1 MVQECRGSYD
11 GAGFR
16 FAIVAAQFNEPVSA
30 GLLNGARAALAEAC
44 VREEDLT
51 IVYVPGAFEIPLA
64 ALRLAETGR
73 YAAVICLGCVV
84 KGETAHVEHISSAMS
99 MGLMDVAGATGV
111 PVTFGVL
118 TTLTEA
124 QAVARAA
131 EGPWNKGREAARAAV
146 RMATLMT
153 QIEGGDDE
161 APA

>member
-84 KGETAHVEHISSAMS
+84 KGETAHFEHISSAMS
-99 MGLMDVAGATGV
+99 MGIMDVAVATGV
-111 PVTFGVL
+111 PGTFGVL

>member
-11 GAGFR
+11 AAGFR
-16 FAIVAAQFNEPVSA
+16 FAIVAAQFNEAVSA
-30 GLLNGARAALAEAC
+30 GLLSGARAALAEAS
-44 VREEDLT
+44 VRDEDLT

-73 YAAVICLGCVV
+73 YAAVICLGCVI
-84 KGETAHVEHISSAMS
+84 KGETAHFEHISSAMS
-99 MGLMDVAGATGV
+99 TGIMDVAVATGV

-118 TTLTEA
+118 TTLIEA

-146 RMATLMT
+146 CMATLMT

>member
-11 GAGFR
+11 AAGFR

-30 GLLNGARAALAEAC
+30 GLLKGARAALAEAS

-73 YAAVICLGCVV
+73 YAAVICLGCVI
-84 KGETAHVEHISSAMS
+84 KGETAHFEYISSAMS
-99 MGLMDVAGATGV
+99 TGIMDVAVATGV

-124 QAVARAA
+124 QAAARAA
-131 EGPWNKGREAARAAV
+131 EDPANKGREAARAAV
-146 RMATLMT
+146 CMATLMT

>member
-84 KGETAHVEHISSAMS
+84 KGETAHFEHISSAMS
-99 MGLMDVAGATGV
+99 MGIMDVAVATGV